1 MKFTQTGTFQ
11 KNTLDKLTTLN
22 PKERINEIFLDKLDY
37 FIGFLA
43 KEKPEI
49 ITDYIKN
56 LTKKYKGL
64 IEEEFMKKT
73 SGVFREKFTNYENLK
88 QYPNLNEASLN
99 YLIYL
104 LQLKDKSAWETAE
117 VEISKKSL
125 IQAWTYP
132 SYYLLETLAETID
145 RKEAVNLY
153 KRYITNYYIDNPSP
167 ERDDCF
173 SLEKMLEKRLLGD
186 TTSSEWVIVHTM
198 LEEGKHAF
206 KNENCPTC
214 VDTMIDL
221 PDVEIKHLVSYYGDY
236 EKFRAIYSD
245 HIILTMEHTLME
257 GNSYC
262 SRVLHDTRIDYDL
275 RHPSKEFWDNFKPGN
290 EEEAMKYY
298 KICYV

>member
-37 FIGFLA
+37 FIRFLA

-64 IEEEFMKKT
+64 VEEEFMKKT

-117 VEISKKSL
+117 VEISNKSL

-132 SYYLLETLAETID
+132 SYYLLETLVETID

-198 LEEGKHAF
+198 LEEGKYAF

-221 PDVEIKHLVSYYGDY
+221 PDVEIKYLVSCYGDY

-257 GNSYC
+257 GDSYC
-262 SRVLHDTRIDYDL
+262 SRVLHDTRINYDL

-290 EEEAMKYY
+290 EEEAKKYY